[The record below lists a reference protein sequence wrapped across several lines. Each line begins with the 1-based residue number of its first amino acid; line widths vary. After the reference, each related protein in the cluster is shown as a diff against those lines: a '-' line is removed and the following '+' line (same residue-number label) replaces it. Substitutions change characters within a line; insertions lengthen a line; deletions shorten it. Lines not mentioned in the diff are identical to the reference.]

1 MNGHQAGVGNFMITN
16 LTKSRVL
23 LVDDDDS
30 IRKVL
35 RFSLEMAG
43 YEVIDTSTAASGLT
57 ELAHQGPDAVILDI
71 SLPDFSGIEFL
82 RRAREWSAIPVMV
95 LTVSTDDERKISAL
109 DLGADHFLNKPP
121 SIGEL
126 LARLRVMLRRSKR
139 EKELPTVRFG
149 PVEFDMERNIIT
161 KGGSPVRL
169 SAKEHAFL
177 RLLASNPGKVI
188 THTQILRDIWGPGSV
203 AHTAYLHVY
212 MSKLRTKLE
221 DDPSAP
227 KYLLTEPS
235 VGFMLLVDEE

>member
-1 MNGHQAGVGNFMITN
+1 MIAT

-43 YEVIDTSTAASGLT
+43 YEVIDTSTAAGGLM
-57 ELAHQGPDAVILDI
+57 ELAHQGPDAIILDV

-82 RRAREWSAIPVMV
+82 ERAREWSTVPVMM

-109 DLGADHFLNKPP
+109 DLGADHFLTKPP

-126 LARLRVMLRRSKR
+126 LARLRVMLRRTKR

-149 PVEFDMERNIIT
+149 PVEFDLERHLVT
-161 KGGSPVRL
+161 KAGLPIKL

-188 THTQILRDIWGPGSV
+188 THTQILREIWGPGSV
-203 AHTAYLHVY
+203 AHTPYLHVY

-221 DDPSAP
+221 EVPSAP
-227 KYLLTEPS
+227 KHLLTEPG
-235 VGFMLLVDEE
+235 VGFMLLADED